1 MTGGGQIQ
9 PNKTNK
15 NDKRSFGGDAKG
27 TAQTP
32 PGSPGGPT
40 GHWNYV
46 NHGNGVKVDGTVT
59 FIYSATPNPDGNGGQ
74 MKFEVTTANGCKYNV
89 TQKDNA
95 EPGSKSPFDYLKLE
109 YVSGSCPKENTG
121 GDQQLTAGNN
131 QWHNQ

>member
-9 PNKTNK
+9 PNRTNK

-32 PGSPGGPT
+32 VGSPGGPS
-40 GHWNYV
+40 GHFNYV
-46 NHGNGVKVDGTVT
+46 NHGNGVKVDGRVT
-59 FIYSATPNPDGNGGQ
+59 FIFYAIPNGNGGGE

-89 TQKDNA
+89 TEKDNT
-95 EPGSKSPFDYLKLE
+95 EPGSKSPFDYLKLD
-109 YVSGSCPKENTG
+109 YVSGACPVENTG
-121 GDQQLTAGNN
+121 DQPLTAGNI